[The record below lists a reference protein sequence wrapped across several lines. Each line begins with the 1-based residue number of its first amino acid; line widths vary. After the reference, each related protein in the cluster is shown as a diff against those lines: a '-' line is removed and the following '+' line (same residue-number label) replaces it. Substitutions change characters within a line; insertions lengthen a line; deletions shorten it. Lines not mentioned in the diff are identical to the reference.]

1 MRKLI
6 LVGMLASLPV
16 VASAA
21 PEFFTL
27 DPTHT
32 YPHFAISHLGF
43 STMDGRFD
51 QTSGKVMIDREN
63 KTGSVEVKIAAVSVS
78 TGFQKRDDHLRSADF
93 LNVTE
98 FPDITYK
105 STKVALKDKEAT
117 VEGTLTMMGVSK
129 PVTLKVSAI
138 NCGEN
143 PMSKKHTC
151 GFRAEGKIKRSDFGI
166 KYGLPA
172 VGDDMELWFEAEG
185 LRD

>member
-1 MRKLI
+1 MRKLV
-6 LVGMLASLPV
+6 LLGMLATAPLM
-16 VASAA
+16 ATAA

-32 YPHFAISHLGF
+32 YPHFSISHLGF
-43 STMDGRFD
+43 STLYGRFD
-51 QTSGKVMIDREN
+51 QSSGKVMMDKEN

-98 FPDITYK
+98 FPDIVYK

-117 VEGTLTMMGVSK
+117 VEGNLTIMGVTK
-129 PVTLKVSAI
+129 PVTLHVSAI
-138 NCGEN
+138 SCGEN
-143 PMSKKHTC
+143 PMNKKYIC
-151 GFRAEGKIKRSDFGI
+151 GFKADAKIKRSDFGV

-172 VGDDMELWFEAEG
+172 VGDDLDLWFEAEG
-185 LRD
+185 VRD